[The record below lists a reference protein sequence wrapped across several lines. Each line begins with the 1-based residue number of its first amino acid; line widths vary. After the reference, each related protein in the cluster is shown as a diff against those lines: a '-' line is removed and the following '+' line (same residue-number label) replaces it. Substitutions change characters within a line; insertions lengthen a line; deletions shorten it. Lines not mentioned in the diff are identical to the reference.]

1 MACKYILKATGLEN
15 IEKICDT
22 ALNGK
27 IAVDM
32 VKEHKDECYYD
43 LILMDQNMPVLNGC
57 MASKQI
63 REYLYSQDRLQPIIV
78 GVTGQVEEIYVK
90 NAIENGMN

>member
-15 IEKICDT
+15 IEQTCDT

-27 IAVDM
+27 EAVDM
-32 VKEHKDECYYD
+32 VQACKNEVYYD

-57 MASKQI
+57 MASK
-63 REYLYSQDRLQPIIV
+63 
-78 GVTGQVEEIYVK
+78 
-90 NAIENGMN
+90 